1 MEFLSTDLNSR
12 FSTWLL
18 RPYLDL
24 CTGRIGRTRPLH
36 VQNLEE
42 CWRSFVEPGSAPF
55 VPQRALSPGFR
66 IQLAREAGAA
76 YDLSDP
82 RQLAERLR
90 SVRWSRLCG
99 ALDDWDRLQD
109 EQKSRLAALLH
120 CLGFYGTLLDR
131 ISNAGFTARFADP
144 EPLRLAFWRAS
155 ANFIDNL
162 PTRTADY
169 HAADLSIFED
179 IAINGRSPAVAF
191 DATVKVFVHIAKTK
205 GDLQH
210 LIDWGKRLEAVTA
223 RAVDAADGFAVNLI
237 TSRFYRAMGFLP
249 QRIGDRAALTQTMD
263 MAEQHA
269 RKATPSCQ
277 AEQLLYFENLHAV
290 FESRTKESLW
300 LGDTDEALSR
310 SLKVIEI
317 DPCDSKAW
325 VETGELHYRRRDWQA
340 ASQAYLTAAMLG
352 PPASAAGRYMAGIC
366 FGKMGQD
373 VLAGYFLKDALEVDS
388 LGISSR
394 HRIDKLS
401 GNVVLDVLKE
411 WNHSPQMDS
420 RRSGSD

>member
-24 CTGRIGRTRPLH
+24 CTGSIGRTRPLH

-55 VPQRALSPGFR
+55 VPQRALSKGFR

-82 RQLAERLR
+82 CQLAERLR
-90 SVRWSRLCG
+90 SARWSRLCS
-99 ALDDWDRLQD
+99 ALDDWDQLQD
-109 EQKSRLAALLH
+109 EQRNRLAALLH
-120 CLGFYGTLLDR
+120 SLGFYDTLLDR
-131 ISNAGFTARFADP
+131 ISNAGFTARLADP

-155 ANFIDNL
+155 ANFIANL

-179 IAINGRSPAVAF
+179 IAINGRSPAVVF
-191 DATVKVFVHIAKTK
+191 DATVKIFVHIAKTK
-205 GDLQH
+205 GDLQQ
-210 LIDWGKRLEAVTA
+210 LVDWGKRLEAATA
-223 RAVDAADGFAVNLI
+223 RAVDAADGFTVNLI

-249 QRIGDRAALTQTMD
+249 QRIGDRTALTQTMD
-263 MAEQHA
+263 LAEHHA
-269 RKATPSCQ
+269 RKAMPGCQ
-277 AEQLLYFENLHAV
+277 TEQLLHFENLHAV
-290 FESRTKESLW
+290 FESRTKEALW

-317 DPCDSKAW
+317 DPCDSRAW
-325 VETGELHYRRRDWQA
+325 VETGELHYRRQDWQA

-373 VLAGYFLKDALEVDS
+373 VLAGYFLKDALEVDP

-420 RRSGSD
+420 LRSGFD